1 MISIAGD
8 AERDGIHVNLK
19 DYLAHVRVSSIG
31 TRPWRRHTGD
41 ELRKIYAPKQD
52 NVAATNANPINE
64 YRGITVLDVFRERS
78 YGQRQQVRE
87 AAKITFGFQM
97 AYMARTLA

>member
-52 NVAATNANPINE
+52 NVAATNTE
-64 YRGITVLDVFRERS
+64 S
-78 YGQRQQVRE
+78 H
-87 AAKITFGFQM
+87 
-97 AYMARTLA
+97 